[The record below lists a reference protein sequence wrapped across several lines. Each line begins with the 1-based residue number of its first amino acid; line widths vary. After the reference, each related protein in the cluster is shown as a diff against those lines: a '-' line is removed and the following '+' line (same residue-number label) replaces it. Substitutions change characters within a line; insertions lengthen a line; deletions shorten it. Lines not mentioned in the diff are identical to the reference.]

1 MDGNEMRKQKAKEA
15 VDKAKSWTKE
25 TAAKLGKTIDAGL
38 DWTIKNPDKAAIIAS
53 GLAIAKKWTSK
64 SKERTY
70 DDKRA
75 EFWDGRNQWVL
86 KRPMTTREQ
95 LELRRRLANG
105 EEAYEILYDMRLLK
119 Y

>member
-1 MDGNEMRKQKAKEA
+1 MDSNEMRKLKIEEKMQE
-15 VDKAKSWTKE
+15 AKSW
-25 TAAKLGKTIDAGL
+25 AKSAVSKVVTTVDKGL
-38 DWTIKNPDKAAIIAS
+38 DWAIKNPEKAAILGT
-53 GLAIAKKWTSK
+53 GLAVGKKMFTK

-70 DDKRA
+70 EDKRA

-105 EEAYEILYDMRLLK
+105 EEAYEVLYDMRLLK

>member
-1 MDGNEMRKQKAKEA
+1 MDANEMRKAKIKEKVEESKSWA
-15 VDKAKSWTKE
+15 KSAVSKVAATVDK
-25 TAAKLGKTIDAGL
+25 GL
-38 DWTIKNPDKAAIIAS
+38 DWAIKNPEKTAILS
-53 GLAIAKKWTSK
+53 TGLVVGKKMLTK

-70 DDKRA
+70 EDKRSSY
-75 EFWDGRNQWVL
+75 WDGRNQWEL

>member
-1 MDGNEMRKQKAKEA
+1 MDSNEMRKMKLEEKMNEAKSWAKSAVSKVATA
-15 VDKAKSWTKE
+15 VDK
-25 TAAKLGKTIDAGL
+25 GL
-38 DWTIKNPDKAAIIAS
+38 DWAIKNPEKAAILGT
-53 GLAIAKKWTSK
+53 GLAVGKKMLTK

-70 DDKRA
+70 EDKRSSY
-75 EFWDGRNQWVL
+75 WDGRNQWEL

>member
-1 MDGNEMRKQKAKEA
+1 MDANEMRKAKIEE
-15 VDKAKSWTKE
+15 KMNEAKSWAKT
-25 TAAKLGKTIDAGL
+25 TVAKLGKAIDAGL

-70 DDKRA
+70 EDKRA

-105 EEAYEILYDMRLLK
+105 EEAYEVLYDMRLLK

>member
-1 MDGNEMRKQKAKEA
+1 MDANEMRKAKIEE
-15 VDKAKSWTKE
+15 KMNEAKSWAKT
-25 TAAKLGKTIDAGL
+25 TVTKLGKAIDAGL

-70 DDKRA
+70 EDKRA
-75 EFWDGRNQWVL
+75 EFWDGRNQWIL